1 MKTILDKVSFG
12 VLFLVTFLIP
22 IFFVPVSF
30 ISTQFGT
37 SLLFAYGV
45 ILVVLIYIISALF
58 YGQLDLPKS
67 TKFILGFLALVPLV
81 YTLAGVANGFSRMS
95 FFAYTFDINTVGF
108 ILLGFVYLFLVSLL
122 FRNKNRIFYSYLAFV
137 FSAIILSLFLL
148 IRIIFGVNVLSF
160 GIFTTLT
167 SSMIGSW
174 NNVGIFFGIGV
185 ILSLLTHEML
195 SVSKIMK
202 IILSVALA
210 FSLFFLA
217 LVNFSTI
224 WIIIAV
230 TSFLFILYSLYNS
243 TSQFQPV
250 ENSSQSSPKFLITF
264 IKSFINSTKQKI
276 RKIPLYSGIV
286 FGISLAFVIWGGV
299 LGGRL
304 SSALKVNNVDVR
316 PTLAVTMDI
325 ARNTIKDRPLFGSGP
340 NTFTTQWLTWKPDDI
355 VSTIFLNTDF
365 TNGVGLIPTFAV
377 TTGLFGI
384 LSWLLFLGFYL
395 YLGVKSIFTRV
406 EDSLLKYLLTSSFF
420 VSLYLWIMTFV
431 YMPSVAVFILTLF
444 FTGLFFA
451 SVYLGGIV
459 EIETKSFS
467 LDPRKGFVSSLVLV
481 LFLLASFYLG
491 YGLYKN
497 SQSLYYF
504 QKSSYTLNTLD
515 DVNDSEIYMIQAIDS
530 VPNDVYYRALS
541 EIEII
546 RLNKLLSQDPKT
558 INQADA
564 QKRFSDIL
572 ASAIKAGI
580 AAKDADQTNYLN
592 WISLGNVYATVS
604 VPQFQVQGAYESAQF
619 AYNEALRRNPKNP
632 GILILLS
639 RLAVVKGDLT
649 QAEQYALQAIQLKRN
664 YTDAYFVLSQI
675 QVQNKDIKGAIDSVT
690 AASVI
695 DPINSA
701 IFFQLGLLKY
711 NIQDFTGAIAALEK
725 AISITLDYANA
736 QYFLGLSYE
745 AKGMHLDAITQFEKL
760 RVSNPDSTEV
770 TNILTNLKNGKPP
783 FPSTETV
790 KPEAS
795 KTLPVKE
802 KVQ

>member
-355 VSTIFLNTDF
+355 VSTIFWNTDF
-365 TNGVGLIPTFAV
+365 ANGIGLIPNFAV
-377 TTGLFGI
+377 TTGILGI
-384 LSWLLFLGFYL
+384 LSWLVFLGFYV
-395 YLGVKSIFTRV
+395 YLGIKSIFTRV
-406 EDSLLKYLLTSSFF
+406 SDSFLKYLLTSSFF
-420 VSLYLWIMTFV
+420 VSLYLWFMTFM
-431 YMPSVAVFILTLF
+431 YMPSTAIFILTLF

-451 SVYLGGIV
+451 SVYLT
-459 EIETKSFS
+459 EIIRVETKAFS
-467 LDPRKGFVSSLVLV
+467 LNPRSGFVSSLILV
-481 LFLLASFYLG
+481 LFFLASVALG
-491 YGLYKN
+491 YGLFKN
-497 SQSLYYF
+497 SESLWYF
-504 QKSSYTLNTLD
+504 QKSSYALNTGN
-515 DVNDSEIYMIQAIDS
+515 DVNLSEQFMLKAISS

-546 RLNKLLSQDPKT
+546 KLNQILSQDPKT
-558 INQADA
+558 VKGEDA
-564 QKRFSDIL
+564 QKQFSDTL
-572 ASAIKAGI
+572 TSAIKAGI
-580 AAKDADQTNYLN
+580 AAKDADQKNYLN
-592 WISLGNVYATVS
+592 WIALGRVYEAVS
-604 VPQFQVQGAYESAQF
+604 IPELKVSGAYESAQF
-619 AYNEALRRNPKNP
+619 SYGEALRHNPKNP
-632 GILILLS
+632 GIFILYA
-639 RLAVVKGDLT
+639 RLAIVKKDLK
-649 QAEQYALQAIQLKRN
+649 QARNYALQAIQAKRN
-664 YTDAYFVLSQI
+664 YIDAYFLLSQI
-675 QVQNKDIKGAIDSVT
+675 EVEDKNIKGAIESVT

-695 DPINSA
+695 DPTNSGV
-701 IFFQLGLLKY
+701 FFQLGLLKY
-711 NIQDFTGAIAALEK
+711 NSEDWKGAIEGFLKALE
-725 AISITLDYANA
+725 ITPNYANA
-736 QYFLGLSYE
+736 KYFLGLSYE
-745 AKGMHLDAITQFEKL
+745 KTKEHAKAIAEFEALK
-760 RVSNPDSTEV
+760 VSNPDSKEV
-770 TNILTNLKNGKPP
+770 DTILSNLKANKNIFTDTATSNPD
-783 FPSTETV
+783 
-790 KPEAS
+790 K
-795 KTLPVKE
+795 LPVKE
-802 KVQ
+802 TE